1 MGQPARVESEGHRAE
16 SAKNAAASVEKH
28 PAAQSEIHA
37 QMDAFRATIKHQ
49 ALVDKD
55 FAAPDAKNP
64 RKLDDL
70 HKSIN
75 RTVDSLT
82 DLELVDAKATAHK
95 VNEEKKAH
103 HGHSDTL
110 DALRKQQESHNK
122 DIHQVGFYNAVVL
135 GAAAEKGTHVNEN
148 QYFPA
153 GGGKA
158 KSNELPKPPFNN
170 PKDAEKY
177 YERHPQVLPP
187 IV

>member
-1 MGQPARVESEGHRAE
+1 MGQPTRVESEGQRAE
-16 SAKNAAASVEKH
+16 SAKNAAAIGEKH

-37 QMDAFRATIKHQ
+37 QMDAFRATTKHQ

-55 FAAPDAKNP
+55 FAAPDARNQ

-75 RTVDSLT
+75 KTVDSLT
-82 DLELVDAKATAHK
+82 DLELVDAKATAHR

-103 HGHSDTL
+103 HGHSETL

-135 GAAAEKGTHVNEN
+135 GAAAEVGSHVNEN
-148 QYFPA
+148 KFFPS
-153 GGGKA
+153 GGGKV
-158 KSNELPKPPFNN
+158 KSNELPKPPFSN

-187 IV
+187 IL